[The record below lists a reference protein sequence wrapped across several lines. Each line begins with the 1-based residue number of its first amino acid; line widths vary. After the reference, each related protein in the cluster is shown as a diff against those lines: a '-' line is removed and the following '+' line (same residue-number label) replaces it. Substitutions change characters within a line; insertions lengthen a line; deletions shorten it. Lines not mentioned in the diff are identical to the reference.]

1 MLHDSALYK
10 FTIDIHIDIDCDVIQ
25 EVVKRLLGVT
35 LRVQCRSKSS
45 TAVSPSR
52 PSSPPGD
59 AVLSQLLIRRRFAN
73 IGADS
78 IGDGDTLPLTFTNG
92 WAREGGGAVSG
103 RTANRK
109 LTKLYW
115 PSRKRSPKRLI
126 VLVEPKSRGAR
137 QKILAP
143 LLADKCL
150 RKKREKNVNENF
162 KRIKSSKIL
171 QVYTYTQVYVT
182 AANAEC
188 RLRPPGFRHCPVFCF
203 QFFGFFA
210 KKTPKSLRG

>member
-92 WAREGGGAVSG
+92 WAREGGGRREWKNSKQETHQTVLTITKA
-103 RTANRK
+103 
-109 LTKLYW
+109 LTKTTNCT
-115 PSRKRSPKRLI
+115 RRT
-126 VLVEPKSRGAR
+126 
-137 QKILAP
+137 
-143 LLADKCL
+143 
-150 RKKREKNVNENF
+150 KK
-162 KRIKSSKIL
+162 
-171 QVYTYTQVYVT
+171 
-182 AANAEC
+182 
-188 RLRPPGFRHCPVFCF
+188 
-203 QFFGFFA
+203 
-210 KKTPKSLRG
+210 